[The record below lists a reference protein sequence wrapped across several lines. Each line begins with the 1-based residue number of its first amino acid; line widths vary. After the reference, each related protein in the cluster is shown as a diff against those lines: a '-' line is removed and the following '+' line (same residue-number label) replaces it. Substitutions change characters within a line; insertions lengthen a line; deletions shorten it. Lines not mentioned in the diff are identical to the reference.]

1 MLTDDQTLVD
11 DQEVTQVNVSA
22 SSGDLGILASHV
34 PSVEELRPGLL
45 EVIDSAGSKKWFV
58 SGGFATIHPNNRLT
72 VNAVEAYT
80 VDQFS
85 PEAVRQGLS
94 EAQRVAGGSG
104 SPEEKAEAEIK
115 VEVFTALQSALSHN

>member
-72 VNAVEAYT
+72 VNAVEAYSL
-80 VDQFS
+80 DQFS

>member
-1 MLTDDQTLVD
+1 MLTGDQTLVD

-72 VNAVEAYT
+72 VNAVEAYSL
-80 VDQFS
+80 DQFS

-104 SPEEKAEAEIK
+104 SPEGKAEAEVK

>member
-72 VNAVEAYT
+72 VNAAEAYT
-80 VDQFS
+80 LDQFS

>member
-1 MLTDDQTLVD
+1 MLTADQTLVD

-80 VDQFS
+80 LDQFS

>member
-80 VDQFS
+80 LDQFS

-104 SPEEKAEAEIK
+104 SPEEK

>member
-1 MLTDDQTLVD
+1 MLTGDQTLVD

-72 VNAVEAYT
+72 VNAVEAYSL
-80 VDQFS
+80 DQFS

-104 SPEEKAEAEIK
+104 SPEEKAEAEVK

>member
-80 VDQFS
+80 LDQFS

>member
-72 VNAVEAYT
+72 VNAVEAH
-80 VDQFS
+80 
-85 PEAVRQGLS
+85 A
-94 EAQRVAGGSG
+94 
-104 SPEEKAEAEIK
+104 
-115 VEVFTALQSALSHN
+115 